1 MNPFKSIKIKRT
13 PCYGS
18 CPVYEAEVLADGS
31 VKYIGEMFVKKMGV
45 HKWKLELDK
54 VELLNKLICKYDYF
68 NIEEK
73 ESNILTS
80 CSPSCITTIKLQDG
94 RKRRIEN
101 EYGNNKYPDKL
112 KTFENRIDQIIG
124 SSDYTT

>member
-31 VKYIGEMFVKKMGV
+31 VKYIGEMFVKKTGI

-73 ESNILTS
+73 ECSNLTS

-94 RKRRIEN
+94 TKRRIEN
-101 EYGNNKYPDKL
+101 DHGNNKYPDKL
-112 KTFENRIDQIIG
+112 KTFENRIDRN
-124 SSDYTT
+124 